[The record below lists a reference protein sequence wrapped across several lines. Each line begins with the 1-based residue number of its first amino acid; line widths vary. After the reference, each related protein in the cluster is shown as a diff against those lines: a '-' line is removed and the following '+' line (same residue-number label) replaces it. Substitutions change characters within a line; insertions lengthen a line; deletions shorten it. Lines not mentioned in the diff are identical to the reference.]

1 MCRLLILLGLGVV
14 LAAAELRPVP
24 PALDATRVQG
34 ELKTLY
40 PKDYAARSREG
51 RAAFA
56 QRLLAL
62 AEASTDKPVERYVLL
77 RECLAFAA
85 KGGDVPTGLRAL
97 DLLDEAYLVVP
108 MDERLAFAKEVA
120 GSIATPEAA
129 DAYLAALGDLAE
141 RAIAADD
148 YANAGRA
155 AVLADTFARR
165 LKDRA
170 PGERSKALVARVKA
184 LEKAYAALGE
194 IRDPLG
200 RLTPTGHSR
209 YGWFLCVAKQDWTS
223 GLDHLRQGDDAI
235 LTKLADQE
243 RVADPAGRLAAADGW
258 YAHAQGLRG
267 DERTET
273 LVHAALLYRQ
283 LLPGLSGMDLA
294 RIDQRCAE
302 LATILGPR
310 LLLAGYPE
318 GPVLLLTFE
327 PPLVEDVRV
336 HDVSPQ
342 GHRGVL
348 TGAVSTEAAAHGT
361 ALRFAGGRLTIPN
374 HPSLQ
379 TAGSMTLLLWVR
391 PDDIG
396 EARRN
401 PWQKSYGGEGTLT
414 LEPNGVVNLFHGT
427 TGQDVEGGY
436 ENFAMDRV
444 LTVETWAH
452 LAVVRDLANRTL
464 TWYRDGTVVKSEP
477 TPFDQHAPSAA
488 DVMIGDGYA
497 GAWMGLIDEV
507 ALYPRALT
515 AEEVGTVYEATRRG
529 R

>member
-1 MCRLLILLGLGVV
+1 MHRALLLLGLTGI

-24 PALDATRVQG
+24 PILDSTRIQS
-34 ELKTLY
+34 ELKALH
-40 PKDYAARSREG
+40 PREYAARSREE

-56 QRLLAL
+56 QRLLTL
-62 AEASTDKPVERYVLL
+62 AEGSSDKPAERYVLL
-77 RECLAFAA
+77 RESLAFAA
-85 KGGDVPTGLRAL
+85 RSGDVPTGLRAL
-97 DLLDEAYLVVP
+97 EILAGTYLVIAVE
-108 MDERLAFAKEVA
+108 ERLAFAKEVA

-129 DAYLAALGDLAE
+129 DAYLDDLLSLAE
-141 RAIAADD
+141 TAITADD

-155 AVLADTFARR
+155 AALADTFARR

-170 PGERSKALVARVKA
+170 PGERCKALVARIKT
-184 LEKAYAALGE
+184 LEKAYAALGP

-200 RLTPTGHSR
+200 QLTAEGRSR
-209 YGWFLCVAKQDWTS
+209 YGWFLCVAKQDWTT
-223 GLDHLRQGDDAI
+223 GLDHLRQGADPHLAR
-235 LTKLADQE
+235 LADQE
-243 RVADPAGRLAAADGW
+243 GTVDPVGRLAAADAW

-273 LVHAALLYRQ
+273 LVHAAQLYRQ

-294 RIDQRCAE
+294 RVDQRCAE
-302 LATILGPR
+302 LATVLGPR
-310 LLLAGYPE
+310 MSLANYPE
-318 GPVLLLTFE
+318 GAVLLLTFE
-327 PPLVEDVRV
+327 PPLVQGARV
-336 HDVSPQ
+336 HDVSTQ

-348 TGAVSTEAAAHGT
+348 SGAVSTETAVHGT
-361 ALRFAGGRLTIPN
+361 ALRFAGGRLAIPN

-391 PDDIG
+391 PDDVDD
-396 EARRN
+396 ARRN

-427 TGQDVEGGY
+427 TGQDAEGGY
-436 ENFAMDRV
+436 ANFAMDRV
-444 LTVETWAH
+444 LTAQTWAH
-452 LAVVRDLANRTL
+452 LAVVRDLGQKTM

-477 TPFDQHAPSAA
+477 TPFDRHAPSLA
-488 DVMIGDGYA
+488 DVVIGDGYA
-497 GAWMGLIDEV
+497 GPWMGLIDEV

-515 AEEVGTVYEATRRG
+515 AEDVAAVHEATRRG